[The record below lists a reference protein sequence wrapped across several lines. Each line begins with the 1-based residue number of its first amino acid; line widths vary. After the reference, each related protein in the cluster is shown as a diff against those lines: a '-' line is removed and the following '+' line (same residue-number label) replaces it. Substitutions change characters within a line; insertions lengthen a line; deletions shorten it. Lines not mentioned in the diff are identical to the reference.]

1 MYRSTYGLH
10 GYPFA
15 MTPDPNAIFMSAAHR
30 EALVGLTYAIMAE
43 KGFALLTGDAG
54 TGKTTLVARILQQ
67 LPAGRVRTSVVLNPT
82 LTRAEFLEM
91 VLMNF
96 GVESVP
102 DSKPQRLAI
111 LRNLLGEIEAQ
122 GGIALLIVDE
132 AHKLSPELLEE
143 VRLLGNFERPDKKLL
158 QVVLVGQTELAEMLD
173 RPELW
178 QFKQRFATRVHIAR
192 LSGVDISDYV
202 RYRWIHAG
210 GSEAHPFSPRALAA
224 VANASGG
231 VPRVINGI
239 CENALL
245 LALAEGARSVS
256 EQHILQ
262 VCTDLNIAPPAPAE
276 AVATAA
282 PVEAPPPAPEPV
294 VEPAPELRPEE
305 STDPAPVA
313 APVFAGLDRMAE
325 KPSLFRRWFGLAS

>member
-82 LTRAEFLEM
+82 LTRAEFLET

-96 GVESVP
+96 GVETIP
-102 DSKPQRLAI
+102 DSKPQRLEI
-111 LRNLLGEIEAQ
+111 LRKLLVEIEAQ

-158 QVVLVGQTELAEMLD
+158 QVVLVGQSELGEMLD

-178 QFKQRFATRVHIAR
+178 QFKQRFATRLHIAP

-210 GSEAHPFSPRALAA
+210 GSEAHPFSPRALLA

-231 VPRVINGI
+231 IPRVINGL
-239 CENALL
+239 CENGLL
-245 LALAEGARSVS
+245 LALAEGAGSVN

-262 VCTDLNIAPPAPAE
+262 VCADLRIAAPAPAAAIE
-276 AVATAA
+276 APAVA
-282 PVEAPPPAPEPV
+282 EPV
-294 VEPAPELRPEE
+294 PVSEPRQV
-305 STDPAPVA
+305 SA
-313 APVFAGLDRMAE
+313 APVFAGLERMGE
-325 KPSLFRRWFGLAS
+325 KPSLFRRWFGVAS

>member
-10 GYPFA
+10 SYPFA
-15 MTPDPNAIFMSAAHR
+15 MTPDPNGIFMSAAHR

-96 GVESVP
+96 GVESIP
-102 DSKPQRLAI
+102 DSKPQRLAM
-111 LRNLLGEIEAQ
+111 LRNLLIEIEGQ

-158 QVVLVGQTELAEMLD
+158 QVVLVGQSELGEMLD
-173 RPELW
+173 QPELW
-178 QFKQRFATRVHIAR
+178 QFKQRFATRLHIAR
-192 LSGVDISDYV
+192 LSGVDIADYV

-210 GSEAHPFSPRALAA
+210 GSEAHPFSPRALRA
-224 VANASGG
+224 VAEASGG
-231 VPRVINGI
+231 VPRVINGL
-239 CENALL
+239 CENGLL
-245 LALAEGARSVS
+245 LALAEGAGSVN
-256 EQHILQ
+256 EQHIQQ
-262 VCTDLNIAPPAPAE
+262 VCADLRIGSPAPAE
-276 AVATAA
+276 TIEAAAA
-282 PVEAPPPAPEPV
+282 PVAVDTPPAA
-294 VEPAPELRPEE
+294 EPAADVVAEKSEDRPM
-305 STDPAPVA
+305 SA

-325 KPSLFRRWFGLAS
+325 KPSLIRRWLGFAS